1 MGTKSARTEPG
12 GAHYGA
18 AIWAKKLNH
27 AKYDIPAGI
36 SAAGNTECGA
46 IIALS
51 GRKFGLRKVRALM
64 RVCTSNSGFAL
75 GDCAGIWGPE
85 SSTCAPAFS
94 EFFLRAASGNREAEF
109 ALHTHAQSTRKT
121 TTPEFEVK
129 PLLPTKFRAHGSRA
143 SESGIRKLAG
153 RLRSRAC
160 PGAGASDQRRADAV
174 AADQPRETS
183 CRWLASPATALL
195 HVGGAGELRGG
206 DSDRERRRSPSLARA
221 ASALRRGHQQ
231 SQRVRQFWVRP
242 SEIPDSGFRIAHTR
256 ALVSGWT
263 NDLRFRIPDSDLS
276 PGRCSKERP
285 VSGFR
290 IPRTSWST

>member
-1 MGTKSARTEPG
+1 
-12 GAHYGA
+12 
-18 AIWAKKLNH
+18 
-27 AKYDIPAGI
+27 
-36 SAAGNTECGA
+36 
-46 IIALS
+46 
-51 GRKFGLRKVRALM
+51 M
-64 RVCTSNSGFAL
+64 RVCISNSGFAL

-85 SSTCAPAFS
+85 FSTCAPAFS
-94 EFFLRAASGNREAEF
+94 EFLLRAASGNREAEF

-160 PGAGASDQRRADAV
+160 PGAGASDQRRTDAV

-183 CRWLASPATALL
+183 CRWLASPPTCSRAVA
-195 HVGGAGELRGG
+195 GG

-263 NDLRFRIPDSDLS
+263 NDLRFRIPDSGLS
-276 PGRCSKERP
+276 PGRCSTERP

>member
-1 MGTKSARTEPG
+1 
-12 GAHYGA
+12 
-18 AIWAKKLNH
+18 
-27 AKYDIPAGI
+27 
-36 SAAGNTECGA
+36 
-46 IIALS
+46 
-51 GRKFGLRKVRALM
+51 M

-94 EFFLRAASGNREAEF
+94 EFFLRPASGNRGAEF

-121 TTPEFEVK
+121 TTPEFQVK

-160 PGAGASDQRRADAV
+160 PDAVASNQRRADVV

-195 HVGGAGELRGG
+195 HVGG

-231 SQRVRQFWVRP
+231 SRNECVGFGLDQVKFQ
-242 SEIPDSGFRIAHTR
+242 IPDSGMPPHMLWFRVGPT
-256 ALVSGWT
+256 T
-263 NDLRFRIPDSDLS
+263 
-276 PGRCSKERP
+276 
-285 VSGFR
+285 
-290 IPRTSWST
+290 

>member
-1 MGTKSARTEPG
+1 M
-12 GAHYGA
+12 H
-18 AIWAKKLNH
+18 NH
-27 AKYDIPAGI
+27 GQYEIPAEI

-94 EFFLRAASGNREAEF
+94 EFLLRAASGNREAEF

-174 AADQPRETS
+174 AADQLRETS

-195 HVGGAGELRGG
+195 HVGGGG
-206 DSDRERRRSPSLARA
+206 SDRVSDSDRRLSRGSLCAAART
-221 ASALRRGHQQ
+221 SAVPT
-231 SQRVRQFWVRP
+231 S
-242 SEIPDSGFRIAHTR
+242 A
-256 ALVSGWT
+256 
-263 NDLRFRIPDSDLS
+263 
-276 PGRCSKERP
+276 P
-285 VSGFR
+285 VLGSTKRNSGFR
-290 IPRTSWST
+290 IPE

>member
-1 MGTKSARTEPG
+1 MSSRDLISFHIQITVASLHRN
-12 GAHYGA
+12 
-18 AIWAKKLNH
+18 NH

-51 GRKFGLRKVRALM
+51 GRKFGLRKVRALI

-94 EFFLRAASGNREAEF
+94 EFILRAASGNREAEF

-121 TTPEFEVK
+121 TTPEFDVK

-160 PGAGASDQRRADAV
+160 PGAGVVMRCAIHTPTHFV
-174 AADQPRETS
+174 HT
-183 CRWLASPATALL
+183 LI
-195 HVGGAGELRGG
+195 
-206 DSDRERRRSPSLARA
+206 ARA
-221 ASALRRGHQQ
+221 RHARLG
-231 SQRVRQFWVRP
+231 P
-242 SEIPDSGFRIAHTR
+242 HTI
-256 ALVSGWT
+256 L
-263 NDLRFRIPDSDLS
+263 
-276 PGRCSKERP
+276 
-285 VSGFR
+285 
-290 IPRTSWST
+290 

>member
-1 MGTKSARTEPG
+1 
-12 GAHYGA
+12 
-18 AIWAKKLNH
+18 
-27 AKYDIPAGI
+27 
-36 SAAGNTECGA
+36 
-46 IIALS
+46 
-51 GRKFGLRKVRALM
+51 M

-183 CRWLASPATALL
+183 CRWLASPAVIAIASESDRR
-195 HVGGAGELRGG
+195 VLRGPHLCCG
-206 DSDRERRRSPSLARA
+206 EDLSSPNECVGFGLD
-221 ASALRRGHQQ
+221 QVKFQ
-231 SQRVRQFWVRP
+231 
-242 SEIPDSGFRIAHTR
+242 IPDSGMPTHVHWFRVGPT
-256 ALVSGWT
+256 T
-263 NDLRFRIPDSDLS
+263 
-276 PGRCSKERP
+276 
-285 VSGFR
+285 
-290 IPRTSWST
+290 

>member
-1 MGTKSARTEPG
+1 
-12 GAHYGA
+12 
-18 AIWAKKLNH
+18 
-27 AKYDIPAGI
+27 
-36 SAAGNTECGA
+36 
-46 IIALS
+46 
-51 GRKFGLRKVRALM
+51 M
-64 RVCTSNSGFAL
+64 RVCISNSGFAL

-85 SSTCAPAFS
+85 FSTCAPAFA

-195 HVGGAGELRGG
+195 HVGGAGELRKRSPAPPTCSRAVAGG

-231 SQRVRQFWVRP
+231 SQRVRWFWVGP
-242 SEIPDSGFRIAHTR
+242 SEIPDSRFRNAHTR

>member
-1 MGTKSARTEPG
+1 
-12 GAHYGA
+12 
-18 AIWAKKLNH
+18 
-27 AKYDIPAGI
+27 
-36 SAAGNTECGA
+36 
-46 IIALS
+46 
-51 GRKFGLRKVRALM
+51 M
-64 RVCTSNSGFAL
+64 RVCISNSGFAL

-85 SSTCAPAFS
+85 FSTCAPAFAES
-94 EFFLRAASGNREAEF
+94 FLHAASGNREAEF

-195 HVGGAGELRGG
+195 HVGG
-206 DSDRERRRSPSLARA
+206 DSDRERKRSPSLTRA
-221 ASALRRGHQQ
+221 ASVLRRGPQQ
-231 SQRVRQFWVRP
+231 SQRVRWFWVGP
-242 SEIPDSGFRIAHTR
+242 SEIPDSRFRNAHTR

-263 NDLRFRIPDSDLS
+263 NDLRFRIPDSDL
-276 PGRCSKERP
+276 PRGRCSKERP

-290 IPRTSWST
+290 IPGTSWST

>member
-1 MGTKSARTEPG
+1 MALGDPART
-12 GAHYGA
+12 A
-18 AIWAKKLNH
+18 NH
-27 AKYDIPAGI
+27 GQYRFPAGI

-94 EFFLRAASGNREAEF
+94 EFLLRAASGNREAEF

-129 PLLPTKFRAHGSRA
+129 PLLPTRFRAHGSRA

-183 CRWLASPATALL
+183 CRWLASPAVIAIASDGDRRVSHGPRLRCGEDINSPNEC
-195 HVGGAGELRGG
+195 VGFGL
-206 DSDRERRRSPSLARA
+206 D
-221 ASALRRGHQQ
+221 QVKFQ
-231 SQRVRQFWVRP
+231 
-242 SEIPDSGFRIAHTR
+242 IPDSGMPTHVHWFRVGPT
-256 ALVSGWT
+256 T
-263 NDLRFRIPDSDLS
+263 
-276 PGRCSKERP
+276 
-285 VSGFR
+285 
-290 IPRTSWST
+290 